1 MHTYPWGRG
10 AWRGSPSAC
19 APWSPRSS
27 AHRAQS
33 ICHLRRRR
41 IMCHMRRRRIHVS
54 ASRAQSMCHMRRR
67 RIHVSYDEEED
78 TCICTQG
85 TKHSHQRTLLS
96 SKDWGG
102 GYMCETTLIKG
113 LSSHQMTLFKRLS
126 STASHHHT
134 SIVVVCIMH
143 KDTSVCVS
151 HTFMC
156 ALNRMCSYVAPEKD
170 LRL

>member
-33 ICHLRRRR
+33 MCHLRRRR
-41 IMCHMRRRRIHVS
+41 IMCRMRRRRIQVS
-54 ASRAQSMCHMRRR
+54 AHRAQSMCHMRRR

-78 TCICTQG
+78 TFICTQG
-85 TKHSHQRTLLS
+85 TKHSHQRTLL

-113 LSSHQMTLFKRLS
+113 LSSHQRTLFKRLS
-126 STASHHHT
+126 SKASHHHT
-134 SIVVVCIMH
+134 SIVVVGIMH